1 MSGGESARTTLGRE
15 SGKTTLD
22 RWRAGDQ
29 EAAGQLYARFAQ
41 RLWWLA
47 RRQIGERLQRRVDPD
62 DILQSVF
69 RTFFRRTAQG
79 EYPVADTG
87 SIWFLLVRITLRKV
101 SKAVE
106 REQMQKRDPNHEAY
120 EEEGRLASRNP
131 TPDDAAALLDELEF
145 LTARFDERDREIIGL
160 FLDGRPNAEIASRAG
175 LSEATIRRVVDR
187 FKYLLENRL
196 KEDAE

>member
-1 MSGGESARTTLGRE
+1 MSGEESA
-15 SGKTTLD
+15 KTTLD

-47 RRQIGERLQRRVDPD
+47 RGQIGEHLQRRVDPD

-101 SKAVE
+101 SKSVE

-120 EEEGRLASRNP
+120 DEQERLAARSP
-131 TPDDAAALLDELEF
+131 TPDEAAALLDELEF
-145 LTARFDERDREIIGL
+145 LTAKFDERDREIIGL
-160 FLDGRPNAEIASRAG
+160 FLEGQPNPEIASRAG
-175 LSEATIRRVVDR
+175 LSEATVRRVLDR
-187 FKYLLENRL
+187 FKYLLEKRL
-196 KEDAE
+196 QEDPE